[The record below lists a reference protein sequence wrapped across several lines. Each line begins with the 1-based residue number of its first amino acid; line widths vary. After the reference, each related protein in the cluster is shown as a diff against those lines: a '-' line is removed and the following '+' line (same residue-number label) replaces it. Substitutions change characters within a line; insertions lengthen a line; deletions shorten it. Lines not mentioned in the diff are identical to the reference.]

1 MKKFLSILLVLVLV
15 ASLFTGCDWFGGG
28 EKQTEAETEAETN
41 ASKATLE
48 KAVEYL
54 ATTYKSAEGKETSN
68 NYELI
73 PQINI
78 DGVSF
83 IVTWTVD
90 NENITITK
98 DASGFYIVNLPSN
111 NAEKCEYT
119 LTATVT
125 APDGK
130 TATKTM
136 KRVLPVISKVEG
148 VETDLQAETAYKLF
162 FDHKGVGKVLFLTAE
177 TSGNYIKTV
186 VDPKVAA
193 DFFAEAAEGGF
204 KVYTLVNGAKNYI
217 KASTVPKDDGKVSKV
232 IGFDA
237 AGSVFK
243 YNKEINAWYTTI
255 DGVNYTMGTYG
266 TYETVSISEDSYYT
280 PENTGVSQFPV
291 QFIAKAAGEAMA
303 PSVGPADPTELT
315 PIADAVAKGLAMEH
329 NTFTVE
335 KYLVKGTVTEIAN
348 TQYGN
353 LYIEDAEGNKIYI
366 YGLYNNDGS
375 VRFDAMTTQPKV
387 GDVITVMSV
396 IGQYN
401 DAAQLKNAWLMNIE
415 VPELSDADK
424 VAAEK
429 DALSIDADGVVY
441 LDTVI
446 TLPTKGASHDAVT
459 ITWAAPA
466 DYAGTAVAYDAT
478 TGKLTVTIGDAEE
491 TYKLTAT
498 IKCGEVTDTKEV
510 TLTIAKKAA
519 YTVNVVSA
527 PVANTAYK
535 LYFKQ
540 LNAGKVLFVNGEVDG
555 RYLKTTMNVLEAVD
569 VYAEAVEGGYKF
581 YTLVDGA
588 KAYLN
593 AYLNDAGK
601 SSVNFAAD
609 SACVFAY
616 NAETYAWEVTVGEKT
631 YYAGSYNAFETVS
644 LSETKYINAEN
655 TRTAQFPLELV
666 EIVCAHDFDEAKC
679 ESTCTICGAVSEPNH
694 KYDNACDAKCN
705 VCDAEREVPAH
716 VYDNA
721 CDAKCN
727 VCDAERSV
735 ADHVYDNAC
744 DAKCNVCDAERQVAD
759 HVYDDVCDAQCNECK
774 AERTAPHAFAKD
786 CEEKCDK
793 CGATRTTE
801 TKHTYDFECDK
812 ACKVCGETRKADC
825 VDKDE
830 NGTCDV
836 CQKVIDKAEVE
847 KNHIA
852 HEKEQITFVNVKCD
866 ALTVTLP
873 TVKDYED
880 VTITWTCEK
889 AEIKD
894 GKITFTAAAA
904 EQTITLVATFKC
916 GETTETAEYTVKVL
930 GHTFEQTCSE
940 TCKVCGAENVDA
952 ADHTWGEG
960 CVDTACDVCGAERT
974 AGQHAFENNCES
986 TKCKNC
992 DYNRDAAQHVYADD
1006 CTSTKCQNENC
1017 DVARDPAEH
1026 VWANCDATKCTN
1038 CAVTRTAVPHVD
1050 VDPQDDKC
1058 DKCAADMAT
1067 FPKVGVAYKWYIAQN
1082 NLGKILYFNGE
1093 MAKTYYF
1100 GTTENYADAV
1110 DMYFEKV
1117 DGGYNIYFEIDG
1129 VKKYISVINTGS
1141 HYNVKFDQGPSL
1153 FVYNEELNTM
1163 VTSVEANGDKEAAT
1177 LYIGTYAQNA
1187 TFSAST
1193 LDKAPTSFVSQFTE
1207 EEINSSTCTH
1217 EWQDA
1222 TCTAPKTCTK
1232 CGATEGDVLGHTEPA
1247 ADGTCTRC
1255 GAKLSGAT
1263 IKDAL
1268 EAENDTE
1275 LTITGTISKIYEAY
1289 SSQHNNISFYLTDD
1303 NGDTIL
1309 CYRVTGEW
1317 AVGDIV
1323 KVTGKVTTYS
1333 GAKQIA
1339 QGGTAE
1345 KIGTHTNHIY
1355 IDATCTDPKTCK
1367 VCGAT
1372 DGSALGHNYI
1382 DGVCDRDGCGA
1393 LEPVGDV
1400 TTVTTKYEGATSN
1413 MSNEGNN
1420 ASTIGLDSSLFTVT
1434 SDKCSASNEVGL
1446 NKAGDMRLYF
1456 KDGDGTELTFAMAS
1470 GYTINSIKITF
1481 TGPSYASDC
1490 QVSSNNSVIMTS
1502 DGTATAITVNIN
1514 ASSFVLKNVGTSAQ
1528 VRISN
1533 IEITYSAQ

>member
-1 MKKFLSILLVLVLV
+1 MKKFLSILLVLLLALSVFV
-15 ASLFTGCDWFGGG
+15 GCNPVEQGDGN
-28 EKQTEAETEAETN
+28 ETEDQTEAETN

-83 IVTWTVD
+83 KVTWTVD

-98 DASGFYIVNLPSN
+98 DGSGFYIVNLPSN

-204 KVYTLVNGAKNYI
+204 KVYTLVNGAKSYI

-353 LYIEDAEGNKIYI
+353 LYIEDAEGNKIYV

-555 RYLKTTMNVLEAVD
+555 RYLKTTMNVLEAID

-601 SSVNFAAD
+601 SSVNFAD
-609 SACVFAY
+609 ESACVFAY

-644 LSETKYINAEN
+644 LSETKYINADN

-679 ESTCTICGAVSEPNH
+679 ESTCTICGAASEPNH

-705 VCDAEREVPAH
+705 VCDAERQVADH

-759 HVYDDVCDAQCNECK
+759 HVYDDACDAQCNVCK

-825 VDKDE
+825 VDEDE

-852 HEKEQITFVNVKCD
+852 YEKEQITFADVKCD

-889 AEIKD
+889 AEIKE
-894 GKITFTAAAA
+894 GKITFVATAA
-904 EQTITLVATFKC
+904 EQTITLVATFTC

-930 GHTFEQTCSE
+930 AHTFEQTCSE
-940 TCKVCGAENVDA
+940 ACKVCGAENVDA
-952 ADHTWGEG
+952 EDHTWGEG
-960 CVDTACDVCGAERT
+960 CVDTACDVCGATRT
-974 AGQHAFENNCES
+974 AGQHVYDNCDDTTCNNCTVTREAVAHVYD
-986 TKCKNC
+986 NC
-992 DYNRDAAQHVYADD
+992 DDTTCNNCTVTREAVAHVYD
-1006 CTSTKCQNENC
+1006 NC
-1017 DVARDPAEH
+1017 DDTTCNNCTVTREAVAH
-1026 VWANCDATKCTN
+1026 VYDNCDDTTCNNCT
-1038 CAVTRTAVPHVD
+1038 VTREAVAHVD
-1050 VDPQDDKC
+1050 ADKNGTCDNCPATVEIVDE
-1058 DKCAADMAT
+1058 T
-1067 FPKVGVAYKWYIAQN
+1067 FPKIGVAYKMFVYHGN
-1082 NLGKILYFNGE
+1082 NSKNLYFTGA
-1093 MAKTYYF
+1093 MVSTYYF
-1100 GTTENYADAV
+1100 GSTETISEGV
-1110 DMYFEKV
+1110 DIFFETAEDGYYMYFVLE
-1117 DGGYNIYFEIDG
+1117 
-1129 VKKYISVINTGS
+1129 
-1141 HYNVKFDQGPSL
+1141 NVKNYIYIVKSGTHINAKFGSDVTPSV
-1153 FVYNEELNTM
+1153 FTYNDEYDTM
-1163 VTSVEANGDKEAAT
+1163 VTVLEGET
-1177 LYIGTYAQNA
+1177 YYIGAYGTYD
-1187 TFSAST
+1187 SISPSEIS
-1193 LDKAPTSFVSQFTE
+1193 KAPTSFVSHYIIASDEASCSHKYATSCAASCYLCGAANPTPE
-1207 EEINSSTCTH
+1207 H
-1217 EWQDA
+1217 DYADA
-1222 TCTAPKTCTK
+1222 TC
-1232 CGATEGDVLGHTEPA
+1232 
-1247 ADGTCTRC
+1247 
-1255 GAKLSGAT
+1255 
-1263 IKDAL
+1263 
-1268 EAENDTE
+1268 
-1275 LTITGTISKIYEAY
+1275 ITP
-1289 SSQHNNISFYLTDD
+1289 
-1303 NGDTIL
+1303 
-1309 CYRVTGEW
+1309 
-1317 AVGDIV
+1317 
-1323 KVTGKVTTYS
+1323 
-1333 GAKQIA
+1333 
-1339 QGGTAE
+1339 
-1345 KIGTHTNHIY
+1345 
-1355 IDATCTDPKTCK
+1355 ATCSACK
-1367 VCGAT
+1367 ETYGE
-1372 DGSALGHNYI
+1372 ALGHNFVN
-1382 DGVCDRDGCGA
+1382 GVCDREGCGTEEPSA
-1393 LEPVGDV
+1393 DFPAVGTAYYLASANSNGDIYFNGTISSGRINGSPDKASAIKVFLEAGSADGEYYIYFMDGATKTYITVNPSASKKTQAFEFETEKTDNGVWLVDKEAQTIVSKAFSGRGIGTQ
-1400 TTVTTKYEGATSN
+1400 TTSTYNNFSSYATSN
-1413 MSNEGNN
+1413 
-1420 ASTIGLDSSLFTVT
+1420 TT
-1434 SDKCSASNEVGL
+1434 
-1446 NKAGDMRLYF
+1446 
-1456 KDGDGTELTFAMAS
+1456 
-1470 GYTINSIKITF
+1470 GYDWAWF
-1481 TGPSYASDC
+1481 
-1490 QVSSNNSVIMTS
+1490 
-1502 DGTATAITVNIN
+1502 
-1514 ASSFVLKNVGTSAQ
+1514 
-1528 VRISN
+1528 
-1533 IEITYSAQ
+1533 EE

>member
-1 MKKFLSILLVLVLV
+1 MKKFLSFLLVLVLV
-15 ASLFTGCDWFGGG
+15 ASVFVGCNPVEQPDGN
-28 EKQTEAETEAETN
+28 ETEAP
-41 ASKATLE
+41 KATLE
-48 KAVEYL
+48 KAVEFL
-54 ATTYKSAEGKETSN
+54 VTTYKSAEGKETSN

-73 PQINI
+73 PQITI
-78 DGVSF
+78 DGVSYT
-83 IVTWTVD
+83 VTWTVD

-98 DASGFYIVNLPSN
+98 DESGFYVVNLPTN

-148 VETDLQAETAYKLF
+148 VETDLKAETAYKLF
-162 FDHKGVGKVLFLTAE
+162 FDQKGVGKVLFLTAE

-255 DGVNYTMGTYG
+255 DGTNYTMGTYG

-291 QFIAKAAGEAMA
+291 QFITKAAGEAMA

-315 PIADAVAKGLAMEH
+315 SIKDAVAKGLAMEH

-353 LYIEDAEGNKIYI
+353 LYIEDAEGNKIYV

-581 YTLVDGA
+581 YTLVDDA

-593 AYLNDAGK
+593 AYLNDSGK
-601 SSVNFAAD
+601 TSLNFVAESASVYK
-609 SACVFAY
+609 Y
-616 NAETYAWEVTVGEKT
+616 NAETFAWEVAIDGTN
-631 YYAGSYNAFETVS
+631 YYVGSYNAFETVS
-644 LSETKYINAEN
+644 LSKSDYIKADN
-655 TRTAQFPLELV
+655 TRVTQFPLELV
-666 EIVCAHDFDEAKC
+666 EIVCAHDFDATKC
-679 ESTCTICGAVSEPNH
+679 ESTCTICGAASEPNH
-694 KYDNACDAKCN
+694 QYDNACDAKCN
-705 VCDAEREVPAH
+705 VCEAEREVEAH

-721 CDAKCN
+721 CDANCN
-727 VCDAERSV
+727 VCNETREV

-744 DAKCNVCDAERQVAD
+744 DATCNVCQAERTAAD
-759 HVYDDVCDAQCNECK
+759 HVYDDDCDAQCNVCQ
-774 AERTAPHAFAKD
+774 AERVAPHKYSAD
-786 CEEKCDK
+786 CDEKCDS
-793 CGATRTTE
+793 CGTTRTVETAHTYENDCDKDCNVCKATR
-801 TKHTYDFECDK
+801 
-812 ACKVCGETRKADC
+812 VADC
-825 VDKDE
+825 KDE
-830 NGTCDV
+830 NDDGVCDV
-836 CQKVIDKAEVE
+836 CNNVIDKAEVE
-847 KNHIA
+847 KSHIA
-852 HEKEQITFVNVKCD
+852 YEKEQITFADVKCD
-866 ALTVTLP
+866 APTVTLP
-873 TVKDYED
+873 AAGKNYTD
-880 VTITWTCEK
+880 VTITWAIGED
-889 AEIKD
+889 AVA
-894 GKITFTAAAA
+894 GNVNLAAAA
-904 EQTITLVATFKC
+904 TEQTITLVATFTC
-916 GETTETAEYTVKVL
+916 GDTTETAEYKVKVL
-930 GHTFEQTCSE
+930 AHNFAKACSE
-940 TCKVCGAENVDA
+940 TCGVCGADNEDA
-952 ADHTWGEG
+952 ADHTWAG
-960 CVDTACDVCGAERT
+960 CTDTDCDVCGATRT
-974 AGQHAFENNCES
+974 AGEHTFAKDCTS
-986 TKCKNC
+986 TQCQNC
-992 DYNRDAAQHVYADD
+992 DYNRTASEHVYADD
-1006 CTSTKCQNENC
+1006 CTSVKCQNENC
-1017 DVARDPAEH
+1017 DVDRVPAEH

-1050 VDPQDDKC
+1050 VEPKDDKC
-1058 DKCAADMAT
+1058 DECGANLAVEETAFKLYMTHGGKGGKYYFLLAT
-1067 FPKVGVAYKWYIAQN
+1067 TQENNNKYINTTNDPKEAPDFYKEEVDGGCKIYTIVDGV
-1082 NLGKILYFNGE
+1082 
-1093 MAKTYYF
+1093 KTYIKAA
-1100 GTTENYADAV
+1100 TV
-1110 DMYFEKV
+1110 PKV
-1117 DGGYNIYFEIDG
+1117 DGSGVSKYLGFDTTGSVFVYSEAYQAWYTTIDG
-1129 VKKYISVINTGS
+1129 VNYV
-1141 HYNVKFDQGPSL
+1141 
-1153 FVYNEELNTM
+1153 M
-1163 VTSVEANGDKEAAT
+1163 
-1177 LYIGTYAQNA
+1177 GTYGTFETASISDESFYTDSTKRASQYPVTFITKADGEALEQPSEPEQPEQPEQSGDTLSIADAISMGQGMAHDTYTTEKYYVVGEITEIYNTTYGNMKIKDAAGNILTVYGTYSADGSQRFDAMSVKPEVGATIKVYGVIGQYNNTPQMKNA
-1187 TFSAST
+1187 WII
-1193 LDKAPTSFVSQFTE
+1193 
-1207 EEINSSTCTH
+1207 EISGNTH
-1217 EWQDA
+1217 THTYADA
-1222 TCTAPKTCTK
+1222 TCTAPKTCT
-1232 CGATEGDVLGHTEPA
+1232 CGATEG
-1247 ADGTCTRC
+1247 
-1255 GAKLSGAT
+1255 
-1263 IKDAL
+1263 
-1268 EAENDTE
+1268 N
-1275 LTITGTISKIYEAY
+1275 
-1289 SSQHNNISFYLTDD
+1289 
-1303 NGDTIL
+1303 
-1309 CYRVTGEW
+1309 
-1317 AVGDIV
+1317 
-1323 KVTGKVTTYS
+1323 
-1333 GAKQIA
+1333 
-1339 QGGTAE
+1339 
-1345 KIGTHTNHIY
+1345 
-1355 IDATCTDPKTCK
+1355 
-1367 VCGAT
+1367 
-1372 DGSALGHNYI
+1372 ALGHNYV
-1382 DGVCDRDGCGA
+1382 DGVCGVCGSSEPSGEFPAIGTGYYLASANSTGDLYFDGTMKSGRINA
-1393 LEPVGDV
+1393 VADKSSAVQVYLEAASAEGEYYLYFMD
-1400 TTVTTKYEGATSN
+1400 GATKTYISVN
-1413 MSNEGNN
+1413 PSTSSKTAAFVFETQKTTNGVWLVNKDDQTILSKAFSGRGIGTQTTSTYNN
-1420 ASTIGLDSSLFTVT
+1420 FS
-1434 SDKCSASNEVGL
+1434 
-1446 NKAGDMRLYF
+1446 
-1456 KDGDGTELTFAMAS
+1456 
-1470 GYTINSIKITF
+1470 
-1481 TGPSYASDC
+1481 
-1490 QVSSNNSVIMTS
+1490 
-1502 DGTATAITVNIN
+1502 
-1514 ASSFVLKNVGTSAQ
+1514 
-1528 VRISN
+1528 
-1533 IEITYSAQ
+1533 TYSTSNTTGYDWAWFE